1 MINLHPSQAGNSST
15 SSRRSLWD
23 DLPLSIPDDDG
34 GDDDDGDDDDNGDDD
49 DDDLAHRT
57 HISFPVLC
65 LQMWSP
71 AICEDFASESVLNG
85 EWSQSET

>member
-1 MINLHPSQAGNSST
+1 MLDG
-15 SSRRSLWD
+15 
-23 DLPLSIPDDDG
+23 DDG
-34 GDDDDGDDDDNGDDD
+34 GDDDGDDDDDGDGE